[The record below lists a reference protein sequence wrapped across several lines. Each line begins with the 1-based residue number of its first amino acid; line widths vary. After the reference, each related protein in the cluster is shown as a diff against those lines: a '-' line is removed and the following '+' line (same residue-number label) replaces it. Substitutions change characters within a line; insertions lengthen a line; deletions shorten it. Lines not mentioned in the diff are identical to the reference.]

1 MVKENSYRLIK
12 INNSGLS
19 SPVSNPS
26 DRYYENIRIAV
37 IVNIII
43 LLQREEEIA
52 YKDQTQSWIILG
64 KYTQP
69 FIYPVSQREWFISL
83 ILGIRK

>member
-37 IVNIII
+37 IVNVII

-64 KYTQP
+64 
-69 FIYPVSQREWFISL
+69 
-83 ILGIRK
+83 

>member
-26 DRYYENIRIAV
+26 DRYYKNIRIAV
-37 IVNIII
+37 IVNVII

-52 YKDQTQSWIILG
+52 YKDQTQSRIILG
-64 KYTQP
+64 
-69 FIYPVSQREWFISL
+69 
-83 ILGIRK
+83 